1 MSRLTIGAAA
11 AARFRMESLL
21 RRVRGPA
28 FCLILG
34 LAATLAPALAAAE
47 DASGCAAFKWPLE
60 HERAALLA
68 SQKASVANGGALSY
82 DVASVLK
89 LAPLADAG
97 LPQPPERAPK
107 FASSH
112 AGHFTLAK
120 PAKPGFYKITL
131 AAPAWIDVVDG
142 GKFLHPRGFSSA
154 ADCEGARKSVKFELP
169 ARPLDVQVSGVRES
183 EISLIVSP
191 AD

>member
-1 MSRLTIGAAA
+1 MSKFAIGAAA
-11 AARFRMESLL
+11 ARPRIHPQW
-21 RRVRGPA
+21 RCV
-28 FCLILG
+28 LILM
-34 LAATLAPALAAAE
+34 AALAPGLAAAE
-47 DASGCAAFKWPLE
+47 DQSGCAAFKWPLE

-68 SQKASVANGGALSY
+68 SQKTSVANGGALSY

-142 GKFLHPRGFSSA
+142 GKFLRLRGFSSA
-154 ADCEGARKSVKFELP
+154 TDCEGARKSVKFELP
-169 ARPLDVQVSGVRES
+169 ARPLDLQVSGVKDS